1 MGMASLYS
9 LFATLLFYF
18 QLLLFVFCVLVASA
32 AGLAASPLLAL
43 VRRRPA
49 ANWIAAQVLRVLA
62 EQVLGVAVD
71 VDGTEHLAHARVQ
84 PCIIVAN
91 HQSLLDVVWLACVLP
106 HRTVVVA
113 NMFIA
118 HLPVLGWFM
127 RLAGNLFVRQGDKL
141 SIKALFD
148 GALRSLEHDRVS
160 VVLFPEG
167 RRNGGSESLL
177 EFKKGAFY
185 LAYCTHVPIIPIAV
199 QSTRALYSWS
209 DRRFCRNA
217 VIRMRVLPPI
227 ATQSLAEED
236 IPALISSTRN
246 DIQKACIAL
255 SSPAHAHQQ

>member
-1 MGMASLYS
+1 MGMATLYS

-91 HQSLLDVVWLACVLP
+91 HQSLLDVLWLACVLP

-160 VVLFPEG
+160 
-167 RRNGGSESLL
+167 
-177 EFKKGAFY
+177 
-185 LAYCTHVPIIPIAV
+185 
-199 QSTRALYSWS
+199 
-209 DRRFCRNA
+209 
-217 VIRMRVLPPI
+217 
-227 ATQSLAEED
+227 
-236 IPALISSTRN
+236 
-246 DIQKACIAL
+246 
-255 SSPAHAHQQ
+255 